1 MRAKR
6 GRRHFRLNRGGSRAP
21 GAARRTRR
29 NVWESGGNASVPF
42 SPRTHGFTL
51 VELTVVISIIATLA
65 AILFPVFARAR
76 EKARQTGCMTNLQ
89 QIGLA
94 LSMYA
99 RDHAGHFPPTND
111 DLTPLLGRY
120 LPMDEALHCPSAGE
134 WEHEK
139 GAAAAERYP
148 MVVDPV
154 PEFDYYYRA
163 GFCDDDDPNT
173 LLVCDTNL
181 NRHNG
186 GANALFADGHTRWQK
201 DPRDGGS
208 GSGRTGNAL
217 PVIIKERHLK
227 ERLERAVEDPGGP
240 GL

>member
-1 MRAKR
+1 MRSQK
-6 GRRHFRLNRGGSRAP
+6 P
-21 GAARRTRR
+21 
-29 NVWESGGNASVPF
+29 
-42 SPRTHGFTL
+42 THGFTL
-51 VELTVVISIIATLA
+51 VELTVVISIIAMLA

-76 EKARQTGCMTNLQ
+76 EKARQTRCQTNLQ

-99 RDHAGHFPPTND
+99 RDHAGHFPPTDD

-120 LPMDEALHCPSAGE
+120 LPMDEVLHCPTAGE

-139 GAAAAERYP
+139 GAAADDRYSKI
-148 MVVDPV
+148 VDPV

-186 GANALFADGHTRWQK
+186 GANALFADGHSKWFR
-201 DPRDGGS
+201 DPREGGAT
-208 GSGRTGNAL
+208 SGRTENAL
-217 PVIIKERHLK
+217 RVIIKERHLK
-227 ERLERAVEDPGGP
+227 ERLEPSGESAGGATP
-240 GL
+240 